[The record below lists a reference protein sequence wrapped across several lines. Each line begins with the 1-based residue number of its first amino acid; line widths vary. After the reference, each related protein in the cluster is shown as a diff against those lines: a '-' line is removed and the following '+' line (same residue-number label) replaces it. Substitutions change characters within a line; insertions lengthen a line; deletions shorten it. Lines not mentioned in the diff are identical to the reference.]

1 MQAIDC
7 VCGSSICQAK
17 VNHPEPPRLEE
28 DRLSDFML
36 QRELLGEMSVQF
48 DLREGERT
56 KVVGTP
62 STHPGMPGRDPLVW
76 DPAAKTK
83 PKPKIA
89 GRAESLR
96 CRGWTRG

>member
-36 QRELLGEMSVQF
+36 QRESLGEMSVQF
-48 DLREGERT
+48 DVREEGVTTLYFIRTGGLTELLGRPRAQDDVTRAILRQR
-56 KVVGTP
+56 
-62 STHPGMPGRDPLVW
+62 
-76 DPAAKTK
+76 
-83 PKPKIA
+83 
-89 GRAESLR
+89 
-96 CRGWTRG
+96 RG